1 MPTEEPDPPL
11 ADLLRAIDAGILA
24 LVHQLSRDLAE
35 VRSTHGGAMAT
46 LRAEWTATDLAAL
59 ALLRSQVEGGARPTG
74 PGPR

>member
-1 MPTEEPDPPL
+1 MSQRSET
-11 ADLLRAIDAGILA
+11 LRAIDAGL
-24 LVHQLSRDLAE
+24 LVLLHQLARDLAE
-35 VRSTHGGAMAT
+35 VRRTHGGEMAT